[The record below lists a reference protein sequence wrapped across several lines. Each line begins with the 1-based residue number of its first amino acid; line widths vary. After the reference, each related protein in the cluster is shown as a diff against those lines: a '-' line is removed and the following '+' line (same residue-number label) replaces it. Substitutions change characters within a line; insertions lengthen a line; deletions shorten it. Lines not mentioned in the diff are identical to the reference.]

1 MRERFKKKEKRKIG
15 QEDQMLE
22 LTFNFHGALPILTF
36 YENELTLFTE
46 KNKENKSKRKTK
58 NGEKEKK
65 RKKKEKKIEVKR
77 GKRKERKKEKNF
89 LFKPPCQKSQF

>member
-1 MRERFKKKEKRKIG
+1 MRERFKKKKRKIG

-22 LTFNFHGALPILTF
+22 LTFNFPRTLPILTF

-58 NGEKEKK
+58 KERKKRKKEKKKNRGETRGKK
-65 RKKKEKKIEVKR
+65 RKKK
-77 GKRKERKKEKNF
+77 KRKSFCLNPHVRKVNF
-89 LFKPPCQKSQF
+89 K